1 MVIRV
6 IERTSNVRHYVVLCD
21 SYFYSTYNLKL
32 FEKWFLAVVTHIF
45 CYAGRIIEGSPAER
59 CGLLHVGDHILAVN
73 NINIMNLHHG
83 DIVNLI
89 KDSGYSVTLTI
100 GVPFSKFNLQF
111 LSHLNNFCP
120 LVFNVIIYITDDTS
134 ESIVSALSSHRVS

>member
-1 MVIRV
+1 MVLGSETTV
-6 IERTSNVRHYVVLCD
+6 IYNFFYV
-21 SYFYSTYNLKL
+21 
-32 FEKWFLAVVTHIF
+32 
-45 CYAGRIIEGSPAER
+45 GRIIEGSPAER

-100 GVPFSKFNLQF
+100 GVPFSKFDLQ
-111 LSHLNNFCP
+111 LLYHLNNFYR
-120 LVFNVIIYITDDTS
+120 LIFNVLNYITDDTS